1 MKFSKEK
8 VYVIFIALF
17 SFVFNC
23 NVEAYVLKNYG
34 VSSSGNPITG
44 GSSGCAIASGCR
56 ACSSTNPE
64 GYRFT
69 LVDKYGNKVAGTRS
83 VDYTGGNS
91 YNQNGIDTFVNTS
104 GTKYSLVNG
113 DKYLYKFSDINDSK
127 KYNNRDDFLY
137 VTIPNGPVDGS
148 TDDFISTVVS
158 KEKKWKI
165 YLSESDEKGDDVDFF
180 TLFLHTSGFLDDSD
194 YQLSKFPDKARE
206 IAYNDYYIIM
216 EPAYFIYD
224 NNCNGASAG
233 FVNYRYGTATEFA
246 STMKQGSFN
255 YSEVLD
261 LGQLSQL
268 NNYACDEYT
277 PKGSGVSTITNDTT
291 FCPARWVGRSYYKI
305 VKNNVLDK
313 VLDTSYGY
321 GVRVI
326 SVNEN
331 PEIETTIKSF
341 NLNICS
347 ASTNVNGSDGLVS
360 FGIYNGNVLN
370 FMKSESE
377 LKQSYFKV
385 TDGVFCY
392 DSVSYDFSNT
402 ISSLS
407 KSRQQYTTLNIP
419 SGIANVNRVCYVN
432 NAYPY
437 TAENVKNDISSY
449 TDSNSN
455 ISLNLYGKKYDFR
468 GALIGDIG
476 DTTIYGG
483 MDFFV
488 HRYTFNIKYTVE
500 NSIKIGKDTVGSYD
514 NSISFSN
521 TQNLFGKSSTLVRN
535 LLYTNKMPYILDI
548 NNEDRLVKEGTTSHF
563 TCDFKSV
570 VEEAP
575 APNEGGENGS
585 INFRT
590 ISLDNPFPARDG
602 TERLPGLNWLN
613 KNNYVFD
620 YITNNRGIRSVMNS
634 DDVSPEAM
642 YDNVE
647 PMYTVVL
654 DPSTMLAIRKYNKG
668 RSYDDMLSGSLRYD
682 SESMRCNNG
691 RECFSTF
698 LRNPDFIPVENLSG
712 TCALANTGSIS
723 PRVIRCEF
731 DKVKFDELFTKNE
744 DYKGVEYT
752 LDKIRATVYDESV
765 GYNPAYDF
773 NNNHRNDTDDVE
785 IFSNKDK
792 YTQFYTCANKSYKSG
807 GPTEG
812 GSE

>member
-1 MKFSKEK
+1 MRIAKKYIYTAFF
-8 VYVIFIALF
+8 VLCCFIYIK
-17 SFVFNC
+17 NIY
-23 NVEAYVLKNYG
+23 AYELG
-34 VSSSGNPITG
+34 DQGASGYSGGITG
-44 GSSGCAIASGCR
+44 SVSGS
-56 ACSSTNPE
+56 CSWNGWGTCSTLHADAF
-64 GYRFT
+64 RFT
-69 LVDKYGNKVAGTRS
+69 LVDKNGNKVEGTRS
-83 VDYTGGNS
+83 VDFSSGN
-91 YNQNGIDTFVNTS
+91 YNEYGINGLNFNGS
-104 GTKYSLVNG
+104 SYSLIND
-113 DKYLYKFSDINDSK
+113 DKYYYRFSDLTDSK
-127 KYNNRDDFLY
+127 KYNSKDDFWF
-137 VTIPNGPVDGS
+137 VTIPSGPTYS
-148 TDDFISTVVS
+148 NIENFVS
-158 KEKKWKI
+158 SIILQEKKYVLKLDKK
-165 YLSESDEKGDDVDFF
+165 YDVDFF
-180 TLFLHTSGFLDDSD
+180 TLFLHLCGFLDDSYAGLD
-194 YQLSKFPDKARE
+194 SFPQKKRE
-206 IAYNDYYIIM
+206 MYEKNYYLIL
-216 EPAYFIYD
+216 EPTY
-224 NNCNGASAG
+224 
-233 FVNYRYGTATEFA
+233 FVNYNTVQYGDLNSRKYGTVTELA
-246 STMKQGSFN
+246 SRMKEGTDN
-255 YSEVLD
+255 YLTGLD
-261 LGQLSQL
+261 LGLLSHVADFACFQHTPSNTTLSVIDKSVTCPHTYCSNCYSVSKSML
-268 NNYACDEYT
+268 NN
-277 PKGSGVSTITNDTT
+277 I
-291 FCPARWVGRSYYKI
+291 
-305 VKNNVLDK
+305 LDK
-313 VLDTSYGY
+313 SYGY

-326 SVNEN
+326 SIKEFIDE
-331 PEIETTIKSF
+331 PEGQEF
-341 NLNICS
+341 DLNICS
-347 ASTNVNGSDGLVS
+347 ASTDTNGSDGLVS
-360 FGIYNGNVLN
+360 FGIYNGNILN

-455 ISLNLYGKKYDFR
+455 ISLNLYGKKYDFS

-521 TQNLFGKSSTLVRN
+521 TQNLFGKSSKLVRN
-535 LLYTNKMPYILDI
+535 LLYTDKMPYILDI
-548 NNEDRLVKEGTTSHF
+548 NNEDRLVKEGATSHF

-602 TERLPGLNWLN
+602 TARLPGINWLN

-620 YITNNRGIRSVMNS
+620 YITNNRGIRTVMNS

-668 RSYDDMLSGSLRYD
+668 RAYDDMLSGSLRD
-682 SESMRCNNG
+682 ERCKDG

-723 PRVIRCEF
+723 PRVIRYEF
-731 DKVKFDELFTKNE
+731 DKVLNNYSEE
-744 DYKGVEYT
+744 MYT
-752 LDKIRATVYDESV
+752 LEKVRATVYGESV
-765 GYNPAYDF
+765 KFNPAYDF

-785 IFSNKDK
+785 IFMNKDK
-792 YTQFYTCANKSYKSG
+792 NTQFYTCANKSYKSG